1 MSSHIQKPPCSPV
14 KLFTPIKNGL
24 VSSLAYLFENQS
36 SASKVIQ
43 YTFKQ
48 NKKWGS
54 RDRKVFAESFYTIV
68 RYAGWYFSAIGKEVY
83 TDLTVEEAYK
93 IVSLF
98 EEGAEL
104 TEPKLFHM
112 KHSISKDLEDVLREE
127 QSEDE
132 MKSFLEASNVEAP
145 VFLRVN
151 SLKTSDKECAAELSR
166 EGIESV
172 LIKENCLMLD
182 ERKNV
187 FATETFKKG
196 YFEIQDG
203 ASQDVAPFME
213 LGKGMRVA
221 DSCSGA
227 GGKALHM
234 ASKLMNSGTLV
245 AMDIFPRRLEELK
258 KRAKRAGVSNL
269 QIKPI
274 EGTKTV
280 KRMESKFDRVLLDVP
295 CTGAGTYRRKPEAK
309 IFFSKDEHARLRT
322 TQQEILELH
331 SKLVK
336 PGGKLIY
343 ATCSVFPSENKKQV
357 EAFLKRHEGFEF
369 EKDESNKVGQGQFD
383 GFYMSRMKKGL

>member
-1 MSSHIQKPPCSPV
+1 MPTQEPV
-14 KLFTPIKNGL
+14 KIFTPIKNGL
-24 VSSLAYLFENQS
+24 VSSLTYLFENRS

-54 RDRKVFAESFYTIV
+54 RDRKVFAEAFYTIV
-68 RYAGWYFSAIGKEVY
+68 RHAGWYFAAIGKK
-83 TDLTVEEAYK
+83 DFSALTLEETYK
-93 IVSLF
+93 IVTLY
-98 EEGAEL
+98 EEGAALEAPL
-104 TEPKLFHM
+104 DFHL
-112 KHSISKDLEDVLREE
+112 KHSISKDLEEVLRSE
-127 QSEDE
+127 QSEDQ
-132 MKSFLEASNVEAP
+132 MLDFLKKSNEEAP

-151 SLKTSDKECAAELSR
+151 TLKTNDKGCAEHLLK
-166 EGIESV
+166 EGIKSSKV
-172 LIKENCLMLD
+172 KENCLMLE
-182 ERKNV
+182 ERKNI
-187 FATETFKKG
+187 FTSDTFKNG
-196 YFEIQDG
+196 FFEIQDG

-213 LGKGMRVA
+213 LEKGMRVA

-234 ASKLMNSGTLV
+234 ASKLENSGTLV

-274 EGTKTV
+274 EGTKTI
-280 KRMESKFDRVLLDVP
+280 KRMENKFDRTLLDVP

-309 IFFSKDEHARLRT
+309 LFFSKEEHARLMQ

-343 ATCSVFPSENKKQV
+343 ATCSVFPTENRKQV
-357 EAFLKRHEGFEF
+357 DLFLKRHEEFKFET
-369 EKDESNKVGQGQFD
+369 DESKSVGQDSFD
-383 GFYMSRMKKGL
+383 GFYMARMVKN